1 MTDLWSGR
9 ADEYRTSAT
18 HAEGTDLDLVVEWCE
33 PAEGVTA
40 LDVATGGGHVA
51 RRLRECGATVVTV
64 DPAPGMQADTTAFA
78 EDLPF
83 ADGSFDVVACRI
95 AAHHFADVN
104 AAVRE
109 MARVARDKFVLED
122 NVFFDESSEEAERLR
137 DPSHVRCY
145 SQPEWEV
152 MLEAAGLRVD
162 AKQRF
167 DRRVPL
173 QPWLDR
179 VGCTGADAARVVELL
194 GRRIEGGTL
203 QMSSLV
209 IRGRK

>member
-1 MTDLWSGR
+1 MTDLWSER
-9 ADEYRTSAT
+9 ADDYRKSPM
-18 HAEGTDLDLVVEWCE
+18 HAEGPDLDLVVEWCE
-33 PAEGVTA
+33 PAVGVTA

-51 RRLRECGATVVTV
+51 RRLRERGATVVTA
-64 DPAPGMQADTTAFA
+64 DPAPGMRADTTAFA

-104 AAVRE
+104 AAIRE
-109 MARVARDKFVLED
+109 MARVARDRVVIED
-122 NVFFDESSEEAERLR
+122 ILFFDESSEEAERLR

-145 SQPEWEV
+145 SEAEWEV
-152 MLEAAGLRVD
+152 MLDAAGLRVD
-162 AKQRF
+162 AIERF

-179 VGCTGADAARVVELL
+179 VRCTGDDAVRVVELL
-194 GRRIEGGTL
+194 GRRVDGETVE
-203 QMSSLV
+203 MSSLV

>member
-9 ADEYRTSAT
+9 ADDYRSSST
-18 HAEGTDLDLVVEWCE
+18 HAEGADLDLVVEWCE
-33 PAEGVTA
+33 PAAGVTA

-51 RRLRECGATVVTV
+51 RRLRERGATVVTV
-64 DPAPGMQADTTAFA
+64 DPAPGMRADTTASA

-83 ADGSFDVVACRI
+83 ADASFDVVSCRI

-104 AAVRE
+104 SAVRE
-109 MARVARDKFVLED
+109 MARVTRDKVVLED

-162 AKQRF
+162 AEQRF

-179 VGCTGADAARVVELL
+179 VGCAGADAARVVELL
-194 GRRIEGGTL
+194 GHRVEDGTV

-209 IRGRK
+209 IRGRR

>member
-9 ADEYRTSAT
+9 ADDYRNSPT
-18 HAEGTDLDLVVEWCE
+18 HAEGADLDLVVEWCE
-33 PAEGVTA
+33 PAAGITA

-51 RRLRECGATVVTV
+51 RRLRERGASVVTA
-64 DPAPGMQADTTAFA
+64 DPAPGMRADTTAFA

-83 ADGSFDVVACRI
+83 ADASFDVVACRI

-104 AAVRE
+104 AAIRE
-109 MARVARDKFVLED
+109 MARVASDKVVIED
-122 NVFFDESSEEAERLR
+122 NLFFDESSEEAERLR

-162 AKQRF
+162 AIERF

-179 VGCTGADAARVVELL
+179 VRCTGDDAIRVVELL
-194 GRRIEGGTL
+194 GRRVEGATVE
-203 QMSSLV
+203 MSSLV

>member
-1 MTDLWSGR
+1 MTDLWSER
-9 ADEYRTSAT
+9 ADDYRKSPM
-18 HAEGTDLDLVVEWCE
+18 HAEGPDLDLVVEWCE
-33 PAEGVTA
+33 PAVGVTA

-51 RRLRECGATVVTV
+51 RRLRERGATVVTA
-64 DPAPGMQADTTAFA
+64 DPAPGMRADTTAFA

-104 AAVRE
+104 AAIRE
-109 MARVARDKFVLED
+109 MARVARDRVVVED
-122 NVFFDESSEEAERLR
+122 NLFFDESSEEAERLR

-145 SQPEWEV
+145 SEAEWEV
-152 MLEAAGLRVD
+152 MLEAAGVRVD
-162 AKQRF
+162 AIERF

-179 VGCTGADAARVVELL
+179 VRCTGDDAVRVVELL
-194 GRRIEGGTL
+194 GRRVDGETIE
-203 QMSSLV
+203 MSLLV
-209 IRGRK
+209 IRGRH

>member
-1 MTDLWSGR
+1 MTDLWSER
-9 ADEYRTSAT
+9 ADDYRKSPT
-18 HAEGTDLDLVVEWCE
+18 HAEGPDLDLVVEWCE
-33 PAEGVTA
+33 PAVGVTA

-51 RRLRECGATVVTV
+51 RRLRERGATVVTA
-64 DPAPGMQADTTAFA
+64 DPAPGMRADTTAFA

-104 AAVRE
+104 AAIRE
-109 MARVARDKFVLED
+109 MARVARDRVVIED
-122 NVFFDESSEEAERLR
+122 NLFFDESSEEAERLR

-145 SQPEWEV
+145 SEAEWEV
-152 MLEAAGLRVD
+152 MLEAAGVRVD
-162 AKQRF
+162 AIERF

-179 VGCTGADAARVVELL
+179 VRCTGDDAVRVVELL
-194 GRRIEGGTL
+194 GRRVDGETVE
-203 QMSSLV
+203 MSSLV

>member
-1 MTDLWSGR
+1 MTDLWSDR
-9 ADEYRTSAT
+9 ADDYRSSST
-18 HAEGTDLDLVVEWCE
+18 HAEGADLDLVVEWCE
-33 PAEGVTA
+33 PAAGVTA

-51 RRLRECGATVVTV
+51 RRLRECGATVVTL

-83 ADGSFDVVACRI
+83 ADASFDVVACRI
-95 AAHHFADVN
+95 AAHHFSDVN
-104 AAVRE
+104 AAIRE
-109 MARVARDKFVLED
+109 MARVASDKVVVED

-162 AKQRF
+162 AIQRF

-179 VGCTGADAARVVELL
+179 VRCTGHDAIRVVELL
-194 GRRIEGGTL
+194 GPRVEDGTV

>member
-1 MTDLWSGR
+1 MTDLWSDR
-9 ADEYRTSAT
+9 ADDYRNSST
-18 HAEGTDLDLVVEWCE
+18 HAEGADLDLVVEWCE
-33 PAEGVTA
+33 PAAGITA

-51 RRLRECGATVVTV
+51 RRLRERGASVVTA
-64 DPAPGMQADTTAFA
+64 DPAPGMRADTTAFA

-83 ADGSFDVVACRI
+83 ADASFDVVACRI

-104 AAVRE
+104 AAIRE
-109 MARVARDKFVLED
+109 MARVASDKVVIED
-122 NVFFDESSEEAERLR
+122 NLFFDESSEEAERLR

-162 AKQRF
+162 AMERF

-179 VGCTGADAARVVELL
+179 VRCTGDDATRVVELL
-194 GRRIEGGTL
+194 GPRVEDGTV

-209 IRGRK
+209 IRARK

>member
-1 MTDLWSGR
+1 MTDLWSDR
-9 ADEYRTSAT
+9 ADDYRNSST
-18 HAEGTDLDLVVEWCE
+18 HAEGEDLDLVVEWCE
-33 PAEGVTA
+33 PAAGVSA

-51 RRLRECGATVVTV
+51 RRLRERGATVVTL
-64 DPAPGMQADTTAFA
+64 DPAPGMQADTTASA

-83 ADGSFDVVACRI
+83 ADASFDVVACRI
-95 AAHHFADVN
+95 AAHHFTDVN

-109 MARVARDKFVLED
+109 MARVASDKVVIED

-162 AKQRF
+162 AIQRF

-179 VGCTGADAARVVELL
+179 VRCTGDDAIRVVELL
-194 GRRIEGGTL
+194 GPRVEDDTVE
-203 QMSSLV
+203 MSSLV